1 MKILFFIFHGFS
13 PYSGV
18 SRKIIGQVDGLRKN
32 GHDVDICHYDILP
45 DGHHCRMINDD
56 VLEDFGTGLK
66 ASIKRRIY
74 YGAVVDYI
82 LTHNVE
88 LIYIRSFN
96 NADPFIIHFLKKLKQ
111 HGIKAIME
119 VPTYPYDHEYKGYSF
134 AEKAGLE
141 IDKIFRR
148 SQARQL
154 LRIVTFSE
162 ADNIFGIKTIKI
174 SNGID
179 FKSIHIKDKIRKTPS
194 PFNLIGVAEV
204 HYWHGFDRIISGMGE
219 YYKRNMGREV
229 YFHIV
234 GGVGASEQSLFDDI
248 ISRYS
253 IKKYIIF
260 HGELFGEKLDELFE
274 KADFAVAS
282 LGRHRTGIDKIKTLK
297 NREYAARGI
306 PFVYSET
313 DSDFDDKNYI
323 MKAPADDSPIP
334 IKCILDFYDS
344 HSFDPGEIR
353 ESVTHLD
360 WKIQMGRVIDYIKE
374 NQI

>member
-18 SRKIIGQVDGLRKN
+18 SRKITGQVDGLRKN

-45 DGHHCRMINDD
+45 NGNHCRMINDD
-56 VLEDFGTGLK
+56 ILEDFGTGIK

-82 LTHNVE
+82 LTHNID

-96 NADPFIIHFLKKLKQ
+96 NADPFIIHFLKRLKQ
-111 HGIKAIME
+111 HGVNVVME
-119 VPTYPYDHEYKGYSF
+119 VPTYPYDFEYKGYPF
-134 AEKAGLE
+134 VEKMELR
-141 IDKIFRR
+141 IDHIFRR
-148 SQARQL
+148 RQARQL
-154 LRIVTFSE
+154 FRIVTFSDAE
-162 ADNIFGIKTIKI
+162 NIFGIKTIKI

-179 FKSIHIKDKIRKTPS
+179 FKSIHIKDKMRKVPS

-204 HYWHGFDRIISGMGE
+204 HYWHGFDRIISGIGE
-219 YYKRNMGREV
+219 YYKQNTGREV

-234 GGVGASEQSLFDDI
+234 GGIGASEQSLFDDI
-248 ISRYS
+248 ISRYN

-260 HGELFGEKLDELFE
+260 HGQLFGEELDEMFDN
-274 KADFAVAS
+274 ADFAVAS
-282 LGRHRTGIDKIKTLK
+282 LGRHRTGIDNIKTLK

-323 MKAPADDSPIP
+323 MKAPADDSPIH
-334 IKCILDFYDS
+334 IKGILDFYDS
-344 HSFDPGEIR
+344 HSFDPSEIR
-353 ESVTHLD
+353 ESVKHLD
-360 WKIQMGRVIDYIKE
+360 WKIQMGKVIDYIKK
-374 NQI
+374 NRI